1 MKTKCVDL
9 AELINRY
16 DHNDYVVVKL
26 DIEGSE
32 FAVLPDLLK
41 KGALQRIDA
50 IGVEYHNY
58 IAPKDISYNTP
69 DLFSKIFNIFG
80 IKLFSWNR

>member
-32 FAVLPDLLK
+32 YKILPDLLE
-41 KGALQRIDA
+41 KGALRKIDA
-50 IGVEYHNY
+50 IGVEYHSNLT
-58 IAPKDISYNTP
+58 PHDIGYNTP
-69 DLFSKIFNIFG
+69 DSFAKIFNIFG
-80 IKLFSWNR
+80 IKLFKWSR